1 MKLSLILCS
10 VCSVG
15 AVLVVLSS
23 CTAPSAG
30 GSGNKA
36 PLAAVTKEQP
46 FVNSLGMKFVPV
58 PGTNIL
64 MCTTE
69 TTVAQYQG
77 AGLGYQAQT
86 FIQGSNHPAVGMNWY
101 DAKAWCAWVSKKEG
115 RKYRLPTDA
124 EWSAAVGSGTYP
136 WGNQWPPPNNCG
148 NLAGQEM
155 RGHTPAERSQINNG
169 LLDPLG
175 IKYPGGASALL
186 IGGFIDR
193 HKFTSPVGSYPA
205 NQLGLHD
212 LTGNVREW
220 CEDKLPSVLSWDA
233 RGVSRWLLYSSI
245 RHTLLTSY
253 GLGPGTRYGARD
265 SGFRCVVMK

>member
-15 AVLVVLSS
+15 AVLVALSS
-23 CTAPSAG
+23 CAAPSGG
-30 GSGNKA
+30 GSGNKTT
-36 PLAAVTKEQP
+36 LSSFTKDQP
-46 FVNSLGMKFVPV
+46 FVNSLGMRFVPV

-101 DAKAWCAWVSKKEG
+101 DAKAWCAWLSKKEG
-115 RKYRLPTDA
+115 QKYRLPTDA
-124 EWSAAVGSGTYP
+124 EWSAAVGSGAYP
-136 WGNQWPPPNNCG
+136 WGDQWPPPNNCG

-155 RGHTPAERSQINNG
+155 RNCTPAERSQINNG
-169 LLDPLG
+169 IG
-175 IKYPGGASALL
+175 IKYIGGASALL
-186 IGGFIDR
+186 IGGFSDR

-212 LTGNVREW
+212 LPGNVREW
-220 CEDKLPSVLSWDA
+220 CEDKHPTDSGARVCRGGSWRQA
-233 RGVSRWLLYSSI
+233 I
-245 RHTLLTSY
+245 RHALFTSY
-253 GLGPGTRYGARD
+253 SLGSWSRYGD
-265 SGFRCVVMK
+265 LGTGFRCVIVK